1 MIVGALPALVLG
13 SLFCVGYAAL
23 LHLWVGRNLRDLLLT
38 LLMAALGFGFG
49 QAIGLFTQM
58 PLLQMGQ
65 LHLLEASVGAWLLMV
80 VARLV
85 AP

>member
-1 MIVGALPALVLG
+1 MIGSVLPVFVLG
-13 SLFCVGYAAL
+13 SLLCIGYAAL
-23 LHLWVGRNLRDLLLT
+23 LHLWAGRTLRDLLIS
-38 LLMAALGFGFG
+38 LLMASLGIGFG
-49 QAIGLFTQM
+49 QVIGLFTQL

-65 LHLLEASVGAWLLMV
+65 FHLAEATVGAWLLMI